1 MKCTYVYAIDYLT
14 VSNVCFLEKGTFI
27 FFNLHKCGERNF
39 FPVQQAF
46 DHDIKCTYV
55 YAIDL

>member
-1 MKCTYVYAIDYLT
+1 MKCTYVYTIDYPT
-14 VSNVCFLEKGTFI
+14 VSNVHFLEKGTF

-46 DHDIKCTYV
+46 SCDIKCTYV

>member
-1 MKCTYVYAIDYLT
+1 ML
-14 VSNVCFLEKGTFI
+14 F
-27 FFNLHKCGERNF
+27 FFNLRKCGERNF